1 MASAT
6 QVVPQPLS
14 GEEIRKGIASRISS
28 EVPEEH
34 AEAVKEIVYLGL
46 AATCSLESSTAYSKF
61 KASWKLAFSAPRVPA
76 IDGMNNGL
84 AVCWWVDYELDDFG
98 RITKGGIGGNT
109 SNSKFRI
116 CNQLAVMELP
126 HIEGEIPEVPP
137 DRFRRETSQP
147 IPKPRELKQPDPQQS
162 SLSRAVR
169 GQGKRRDV

>member
-1 MASAT
+1 MESAT

-34 AEAVKEIVYLGL
+34 AEAIKEIIFLGL

-61 KASWKLAFSAPRVPA
+61 KAEWVLSWW
-76 IDGMNNGL
+76 IDKGQVR
-84 AVCWWVDYELDDFG
+84 AEWWVNAELDDFG
-98 RITKGGIGGNT
+98 RVTSIGIGSRPQTVPDGV
-109 SNSKFRI
+109 I
-116 CNQLAVMELP
+116 VVQ
-126 HIEGEIPEVPP
+126 GDIPEVPP

-147 IPKPRELKQPDPQQS
+147 IPKPRELKQPEPQQS

>member
-34 AEAVKEIVYLGL
+34 AEAIKEIIFLGL
-46 AATCSLESSTAYSKF
+46 AATCSLESGTAYSKF
-61 KASWKLAFSAPRVPA
+61 RAEWVLSWWLDKGQVRAE
-76 IDGMNNGL
+76 
-84 AVCWWVDYELDDFG
+84 WWVNAELDDH
-98 RITKGGIGGNT
+98 RRVTSIGIGSRPQTDPSGV
-109 SNSKFRI
+109 I
-116 CNQLAVMELP
+116 VVQ
-126 HIEGEIPEVPP
+126 GDIPEVPP

-147 IPKPRELKQPDPQQS
+147 IPKPRELKQPGPQQS
-162 SLSRAVR
+162 SLSRVVR